1 MITLKGSRFMV
12 SYDENSGG
20 HSVFVKDKDG
30 CNDVTDSLSNE
41 EKEEL
46 INDLVY
52 CLTDL
57 LKTTEKRENI

>member
-20 HSVFVKDKDG
+20 HSVFVKDKDS
-30 CNDVTDSLSNE
+30 CNDVTDSLSDE

-57 LKTTEKRENI
+57 LKTMGEE